1 MLILFSGE
9 GVGKSSSM
17 GLEGNCVKCHVASLE
32 MCTKK
37 WEGRNNDRQQTW
49 IREMVECGQQWG
61 LDMPRTMKTDKTQK
75 KCIKERG

>member
-17 GLEGNCVKCHVASLE
+17 GLAGNYVKCHVTSLE

-37 WEGRNNDRQQTW
+37 WEGRIMTGNMYESDRW
-49 IREMVECGQQWG
+49 LSVGSSG
-61 LDMPRTMKTDKTQK
+61 D
-75 KCIKERG
+75 